1 MDKTAAELHVD
12 WVVAS
17 DIATFPAKLSAETED
32 GQYEILLALLAAEF
46 RKLRIHPLQ

>member
-17 DIATFPAKLSAETED
+17 DIAQIQAKLGAETED

-46 RKLRIHPLQ
+46 RKIRIPPLH